1 MWTPSDADHF
11 LWTHAQWLYRSI
23 GLDVEQNGFIWLRS
37 SKVYVHSARPGLLRA
52 QGLILFAAPPS
63 VFMPMAAE
71 SVSRVDDVEIVTLRR
86 IALDSVDVPGLRPVD
101 APDDSSDIRVET
113 PQEFLLDPEICA
125 VPSLPANELGARRE
139 ALSIPI
145 AYHICQRIFFGMRVA
160 EPSSMQRE

>member
-1 MWTPSDADHF
+1 MPIASFGLMPNGYIDQLALMWNRMASF
-11 LWTHAQWLYRSI
+11 
-23 GLDVEQNGFIWLRS
+23 GFDLQRYMCTAPGRDCSRLKALSCSRPLR
-37 SKVYVHSARPGLLRA
+37 VYL
-52 QGLILFAAPPS
+52 
-63 VFMPMAAE
+63 FMPMAAE
-71 SVSRVDDVEIVTLRR
+71 SVSRVDDVEIVTLRK

-113 PQEFLLDPEICA
+113 PQEFLLHPEKNA

-145 AYHICQRIFFGMRVA
+145 AYHICQRIFFAMRVA

>member
-1 MWTPSDADHF
+1 MWTPPSDADHF

-71 SVSRVDDVEIVTLRR
+71 SVSRVDDVEIVTLRK
-86 IALDSVDVPGLRPVD
+86 IG
-101 APDDSSDIRVET
+101 
-113 PQEFLLDPEICA
+113 
-125 VPSLPANELGARRE
+125 
-139 ALSIPI
+139 
-145 AYHICQRIFFGMRVA
+145 FG
-160 EPSSMQRE
+160 